1 MMSLSA
7 PKSGVGAGHRSINN
21 NNSVRGGVGGR
32 RGATVVLV
40 RAAANDDNE
49 GETDDAAAAAA
60 AAKRKRNKPPQNSE
74 KFSNVTKMRSEA
86 QAPFRVA
93 RMFFFGAFAANA
105 SLG

>member
-1 MMSLSA
+1 MSLSA
-7 PKSGVGAGHRSINN
+7 PKSGVGAGPRSINN
-21 NNSVRGGVGGR
+21 NNSVSGGVGGR
-32 RGATVVLV
+32 RGAAVVLV

-49 GETDDAAAAAA
+49 GEKDDAAAAA